1 MPVID
6 HDAFSQST
14 AGADEAKP
22 LRVLIADDERISRT
36 LLMRVVESWG
46 YETVEADSGNKA
58 WELLNQDEPPRIA
71 IIDWMMPGI
80 DGVEICRRLYQRSGK
95 PLIYTILLTSKTD
108 ESALIYALEQG
119 AHDFQTKPANPG
131 ELRARLLVG
140 KRFVEA
146 DDRLNESLARVEQM
160 AATDAL
166 TGVANRRH
174 FFQLAERELYRTQR
188 TQTPVALLVIDI
200 DNFKEINDTYGHAA
214 GDAALCHLVA
224 VCQLSLR
231 RTDIIARFGGDEFII
246 LLPEC
251 DPPTALH
258 TAERLRHSIY
268 ATPVPE
274 KEQAFQIEVTI
285 GVATSMGG
293 NYPNEDIETLLRLA
307 DEALYEGKE
316 AGRNRVAVRSI

>member
-1 MPVID
+1 MSSEETTP
-6 HDAFSQST
+6 SPET
-14 AGADEAKP
+14 KP
-22 LRVLIADDERISRT
+22 IKVLIADDERVSRT

-46 YETVEADSGNKA
+46 YDAVEADSGASA
-58 WELLNQDEPPRIA
+58 WEILNQTDPPRIA
-71 IIDWMMPGI
+71 IIDWMMPGM
-80 DGVEICRRLYQRSGK
+80 DGVEICRRLHDRTDS

-140 KRFVEA
+140 RRFVEA
-146 DDRLNESLARVEQM
+146 DDRLNESLSRMEEM

-188 TQTPVALLVIDI
+188 SRSPVALMVIDI

-214 GDAALCHLVA
+214 GDTALCHLVA

-231 RTDIIARFGGDEFII
+231 RTDVIARFGGDEFVI

-251 DPPTALH
+251 DPPTALQ
-258 TAERLRHSIY
+258 TAERLLHSVN

-274 KEQAFQIEVTI
+274 KEGAFQIQVTI
-285 GVATSMGG
+285 GIATSNGDSF
-293 NYPNEDIETLLRLA
+293 PVESIDTLLRLA

-316 AGRNRVAVRSI
+316 AGRNQVAVRNIRN